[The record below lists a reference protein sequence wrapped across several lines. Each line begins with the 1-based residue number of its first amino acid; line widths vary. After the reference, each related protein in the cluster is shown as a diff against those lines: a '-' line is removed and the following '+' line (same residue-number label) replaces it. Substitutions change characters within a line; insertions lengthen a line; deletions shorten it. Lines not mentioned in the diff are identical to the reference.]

1 MHAALV
7 MNDDIIIIGGG
18 SHWHEGHQGH
28 YRALANGEMLKS
40 GKQFDLRHGADR
52 TCAVIVNENQ
62 FLVIGGYTDDR
73 RIGGAITDPEDGQRY
88 RRVRGR
94 KTENDAFA
102 IHGKVHRYDSEG
114 RYLETLPNLNQRRA
128 DHACSTFVSSQGE
141 QGVLVVGGLSASWAI
156 GASSTEIFLPS
167 SGRWVLASPLIGGK
181 VEGVKAGIYNQQVLV
196 FGGKGAR
203 SNIYA
208 DEIYAYDAE
217 SDTWTEMAKM
227 VQVRGWHA
235 ITEANLTA
243 VCLGNRTCFPKLP

>member
-40 GKQFDLRHGADR
+40 KLKKPHFILGRATHDQMSSGGKQFDLRHGADR
-52 TCAVIVNENQ
+52 TCAVIVNETQ

-102 IHGKVHRYDSEG
+102 IHGKVHRYG
-114 RYLETLPNLNQRRA
+114 T
-128 DHACSTFVSSQGE
+128 
-141 QGVLVVGGLSASWAI
+141 
-156 GASSTEIFLPS
+156 
-167 SGRWVLASPLIGGK
+167 
-181 VEGVKAGIYNQQVLV
+181 
-196 FGGKGAR
+196 
-203 SNIYA
+203 
-208 DEIYAYDAE
+208 
-217 SDTWTEMAKM
+217 
-227 VQVRGWHA
+227 
-235 ITEANLTA
+235 
-243 VCLGNRTCFPKLP
+243 